1 MIIKIMGAT
10 SNDFHGV
17 NYNHK
22 KINSEK
28 GELMAMKNFPS
39 FINSESSPAEV
50 RDYLK
55 SISQSDKV
63 KKPQFHATISA
74 KFQEY
79 SKEQLTETAEMVLDE
94 LGYDRQPYIIVF
106 HNDTDNNHVHL
117 VSTRVDK
124 KTGRKINDSF
134 EKLKAQK
141 ALAKAQ
147 EQLFGISQDKNLEKL
162 LNYRFSNLKQ
172 LETLLSRSGFK
183 LSLNE
188 AQKQISILKNGVR
201 LKSLQSEQINY
212 SPVVNAER
220 KRQLRAIISKYSR
233 ICSAKVFRVEDNRK
247 FEGLFEKKYLK
258 ADPKVEFESELQK
271 KLRDMFG
278 IDIVFHFK
286 NGKKPFGCTLIDHK
300 DGAVYKGS
308 EIFKMQEIFEFTNE
322 TIGKRLFERL
332 KDFNVR
338 NQTEKEILINATN
351 DKGFLV
357 SDFMVFIN
365 KSKRN
370 NENYRSFKN
379 EVIDYLKT
387 SKNDNI
393 QILKDESGTFYAVHQ
408 QYHRIENLSVLIGE
422 MYFEKIFGSKST
434 SDESWMQDKDS
445 TKTTAQELLNELL
458 KSSYS
463 AKDPAEDELKRK
475 RKKRK

>member
-1 MIIKIMGAT
+1 MIIKIMGAA

-28 GELMAMKNFPS
+28 GELMVMKNFPS

-50 RDYLK
+50 RDYLR

-94 LGYDRQPYIIVF
+94 LGYGRQPYIIVF

-172 LETLLSRSGFK
+172 LETLLSRNGFK

-188 AQKQISILKNGVR
+188 EREQISILKNCVS
-201 LKSLQSEQINY
+201 LKSLQSEQIKY

-220 KRQLRAIISKYSR
+220 KRQLRAIISKYSQ

-247 FEGLFEKKYLK
+247 FEGLFEKKHLK
-258 ADPKVEFESELQK
+258 ADPKIEFESELQK

-286 NGKKPFGCTLIDHK
+286 DDRKPFGCTLIDHK
-300 DGAVYKGS
+300 EGAVYKGS
-308 EIFKMQEIFEFTNE
+308 EIFRMQEIFEFTNE

-338 NQTEKEILINATN
+338 NQAEKEILIQAMNE
-351 DKGFLV
+351 KGFQV
-357 SDFMVFIN
+357 SDFMVFTN
-365 KSKRN
+365 KSRRN
-370 NENYRSFKN
+370 NENYRAFKN
-379 EVIDYLKT
+379 EVIEYLKT
-387 SKNDNI
+387 SRNDNI
-393 QILKDESGTFYAVHQ
+393 QILRDNSGTFYAVHQ

-422 MYFEKIFGSKST
+422 KNFEKIFGPKTPSEENWHQVKGL
-434 SDESWMQDKDS
+434 DKR
-445 TKTTAQELLNELL
+445 TAQEFLNEMM
-458 KSSYS
+458 KSSYTQ
-463 AKDPAEDELKRK
+463 KDPAEDELKRK

>member
-1 MIIKIMGAT
+1 MIIKILGAA
-10 SNDFHGV
+10 SRDFHGV
-17 NYNHK
+17 NYNDK
-22 KINSEK
+22 KIEAGK
-28 GELMAMKNFPS
+28 GELMVMKNFPS
-39 FINSESSPAEV
+39 FINSESSPSEV

-94 LGYDRQPYIIVF
+94 LGYGRQPYIIVF
-106 HNDTDNNHVHL
+106 HNDTYNNHIHM

-134 EKLKAQK
+134 EKLRAQK

-183 LSLNE
+183 LSLNVDR
-188 AQKQISILKNGVR
+188 KQIAILRNGVG

-220 KRQLRAIISKYSR
+220 KRQLRAIISKYSQ
-233 ICSAKVFRVEDNRK
+233 ICSAKVFRVEDSRK
-247 FEGLFEKKYLK
+247 FEGLFEKKYLQP
-258 ADPKVEFESELQK
+258 DPKVEFESELQK
-271 KLRDMFG
+271 KLLDMFG

-286 NGKKPFGCTLIDHK
+286 DDKKPFGCTLIDHK

-308 EIFKMQEIFEFTNE
+308 EIFRMQEIFDFTNE

-338 NQTEKEILINATN
+338 NQAEKEILIQAMNE
-351 DKGFLV
+351 KGFQV
-357 SDFMVFIN
+357 SDFMVFTN
-365 KSKRN
+365 KARRN
-370 NENYRSFKN
+370 NENYRAFKN
-379 EVIDYLKT
+379 EVIEYLKT
-387 SKNDNI
+387 SRNDNI
-393 QILKDESGTFYAVHQ
+393 QILRENSGTFYAVHQ

-422 MYFEKIFGSKST
+422 KNFEKIFGPKTPSEENWHQVKGL
-434 SDESWMQDKDS
+434 DKR
-445 TKTTAQELLNELL
+445 TAQEFLNEMM
-458 KSSYS
+458 KSSYTQ
-463 AKDPAEDELKRK
+463 KDPAEDELKRK

>member
-1 MIIKIMGAT
+1 MIIKIMGAA

-28 GELMAMKNFPS
+28 GELMVMKNFPS

-50 RDYLK
+50 RHYLR

-79 SKEQLTETAEMVLDE
+79 SKEQLTETAEMVLDD
-94 LGYDRQPYIIVF
+94 LGYGRQPYIIVF

-134 EKLKAQK
+134 EKLKAQR
-141 ALAKAQ
+141 ALAKA
-147 EQLFGISQDKNLEKL
+147 EEHLFGISQEKNLEKL

-172 LETLLSRSGFK
+172 LETLLSRNGFTFRW
-183 LSLNE
+183 NE
-188 AQKQISILKNGVR
+188 DQKQISILKNGVC
-201 LKSLQSEQINY
+201 LKYLQSEQVNY
-212 SPVVNAER
+212 TSVVNAER
-220 KRQLRAIISKYSR
+220 KKQLRAIISKYSQ
-233 ICSAKVFRVEDNRK
+233 ICSAKVFKVEDNRK
-247 FEGLFEKKYLK
+247 FEGLFEKKYLQP
-258 ADPKVEFESELQK
+258 DPKVEFESELQK

-286 NGKKPFGCTLIDHK
+286 DDKKPFGCTLIDHK

-308 EIFKMQEIFEFTNE
+308 EIFRMQEIFEFTNE
-322 TIGKRLFERL
+322 TIDKRLFERL

-338 NQTEKEILINATN
+338 NQAEKEILIKATN
-351 DKGFLV
+351 EKSFQV
-357 SDFMVFIN
+357 SDFMVFTN
-365 KSKRN
+365 KARRN
-370 NENYRSFKN
+370 NENYRAFKN
-379 EVIDYLKT
+379 EVIEYLKT
-387 SKNDNI
+387 SRNDNI
-393 QILKDESGTFYAVHQ
+393 QILRDNSGTFYAVHQ

-422 MYFEKIFGSKST
+422 KNFEKIFGPKTPSEENWHQVKGL
-434 SDESWMQDKDS
+434 DKR
-445 TKTTAQELLNELL
+445 TAQEFLNEMM
-458 KSSYS
+458 KSSYTQ
-463 AKDPAEDELKRK
+463 KDPAEDELKRK

>member
-1 MIIKIMGAT
+1 MIIKILGAA
-10 SNDFHGV
+10 SRDFHGV
-17 NYNHK
+17 NYNER
-22 KINSEK
+22 KIETGK
-28 GELMAMKNFPS
+28 GELMVMKNFPT

-94 LGYDRQPYIIVF
+94 MGYGKQPYIIVF
-106 HNDTDNNHVHL
+106 HNDTDNNHIHL

-124 KTGRKINDSF
+124 KSGKKINDSF
-134 EKLKAQK
+134 EKLRAQK

-147 EQLFGISQDKNLEKL
+147 ERLFGISQDKNLEKL

-172 LETLLSRSGFK
+172 LETLLSRNGFK
-183 LSLNE
+183 LSLSGN
-188 AQKQISILKNGVR
+188 QKQISILKNGVG
-201 LKSLQSEQINY
+201 LKSLQSDQINC
-212 SPVVNAER
+212 SPPVNEAR
-220 KRQLRAIISKYSR
+220 KKQIRAIVAKYSQMH
-233 ICSAKVFRVEDNRK
+233 SAKVFRVEDNRK
-247 FEGLFEKKYLK
+247 FEGLFEKKSLPPE
-258 ADPKVEFESELQK
+258 PKIEFESELQK
-271 KLRDMFG
+271 KLREMFG
-278 IDIVFHFK
+278 IDIGFHFK
-286 NGKKPFGCTLIDHK
+286 DDKKPFGCTLIDNK
-300 DGAVYKGS
+300 EGAVYKGS
-308 EIFKMQEIFEFTNE
+308 EIFKMQEIFEFTDE
-322 TIGKRLFERL
+322 TVDKRLFERL
-332 KDFNVR
+332 KDFNIR
-338 NQTEKEILINATN
+338 NNAEKEILIKAMNA
-351 DKGFLV
+351 KGFQVADL
-357 SDFMVFIN
+357 MVFSN
-365 KSKRN
+365 KSRQNKEIYKAFR
-370 NENYRSFKN
+370 N

-393 QILKDESGTFYAVHQ
+393 QILRDNAGTFYAVHQ

-422 MYFEKIFGSKST
+422 KNFAEIFST
-434 SDESWMQDKDS
+434 QPSSDESWQQEKNSD
-445 TKTTAQELLNELL
+445 KTTTQELLNELM

>member
-1 MIIKIMGAT
+1 MIIKILGEA
-10 SNDFHGV
+10 SRDFHGV
-17 NYNHK
+17 NYNDK
-22 KINSEK
+22 KIEAGK
-28 GELMAMKNFPS
+28 GELMVMKNFPS
-39 FINSESSPAEV
+39 FINSESSPSEV

-94 LGYDRQPYIIVF
+94 LGYGRQPYIIVF

-172 LETLLSRSGFK
+172 LETLLSRNGFK

-188 AQKQISILKNGVR
+188 EREQISILKNGVS
-201 LKSLQSEQINY
+201 LKSLQSEQIKY

-220 KRQLRAIISKYSR
+220 KRQLRAIISKYSQ

-247 FEGLFEKKYLK
+247 FEGLFEKKYLQP
-258 ADPKVEFESELQK
+258 DPKVEFESELQK
-271 KLRDMFG
+271 KLLDMFG

-286 NGKKPFGCTLIDHK
+286 DDKKPFGCTLIDHK

-308 EIFKMQEIFEFTNE
+308 EIFRMQEIFEFTNE
-322 TIGKRLFERL
+322 TIDKRLFERL

-338 NQTEKEILINATN
+338 NQAEKEILIKATN
-351 DKGFLV
+351 EKGFQV
-357 SDFMVFIN
+357 SDFMVFTN
-365 KSKRN
+365 KARRN
-370 NENYRSFKN
+370 NENYRAFKN
-379 EVIDYLKT
+379 EVIEYLKT
-387 SKNDNI
+387 SRNDNI
-393 QILKDESGTFYAVHQ
+393 QILRDNSGTFYAVHQ

-422 MYFEKIFGSKST
+422 KNFEKIFGPKTPSEENWHQVKGL
-434 SDESWMQDKDS
+434 DKR
-445 TKTTAQELLNELL
+445 TAQEFLNEMM
-458 KSSYS
+458 KSSYTQ
-463 AKDPAEDELKRK
+463 KDLAEDELKRK